1 MPHAHDQ
8 YRLLTG
14 VYKFSK
20 PPLTVSNNTAWCDL
34 LVNNDVERNDVV
46 NKMKVKRFVYQFIPR
61 KREFVDMKFC
71 NSVDWEN
78 KNFSISSSL
87 SCVSVLCFFVVC
99 VAICYLFVAW
109 KHLCWIE
116 NPPSKKILARVS
128 ATFKQHSKFSTLEG
142 DFPFGGKFN
151 KIKLYENIFTAINIF
166 LNLISY
172 IPRQF
177 LKLFLT

>member
-1 MPHAHDQ
+1 MASKEKLPHAHDQ

-20 PPLTVSNNTAWCDL
+20 PPLTVSNNIAWCDL

-78 KNFSISSSL
+78 KNFSISSPSSSSL

-99 VAICYLFVAW
+99 VAICLWHENIYVELRTLRARKYLQECQQ
-109 KHLCWIE
+109 HLNNTRNFQLLKEIFLLGE
-116 NPPSKKILARVS
+116 NS
-128 ATFKQHSKFSTLEG
+128 
-142 DFPFGGKFN
+142 
-151 KIKLYENIFTAINIF
+151 IKLNCTKIF
-166 LNLISY
+166 LL
-172 IPRQF
+172 P
-177 LKLFLT
+177 